1 MKNRGNKYEI
11 SAESYEEQD
20 RQDVRT
26 LIVFSIIFSALI
38 ITAIAIIGYAVA
50 ENRKI
55 DRIDNNQH

>member
-1 MKNRGNKYEI
+1 MKNRVNKYEI
-11 SAESYEEQD
+11 SAESYDEQD

-38 ITAIAIIGYAVA
+38 ITAIVIIGYSVA
-50 ENRKI
+50 ENIKI